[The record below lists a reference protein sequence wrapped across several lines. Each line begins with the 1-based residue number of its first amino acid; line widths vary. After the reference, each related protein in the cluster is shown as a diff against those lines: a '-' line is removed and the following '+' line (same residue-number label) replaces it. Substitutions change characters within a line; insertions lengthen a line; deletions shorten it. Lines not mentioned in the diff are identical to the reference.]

1 MSPAIRNVL
10 IVALLAALVAF
21 VPGGGTAG
29 GVLRQ
34 MLSLLFL
41 GAIAWF
47 AAVTYRQNRVTIMSL
62 SGGNRLLLYGSIG
75 LAALTATA
83 TSRLWHS
90 GGLGVLVWFAL
101 IGAASVGVFS
111 VYRSYQQY

>member
-1 MSPAIRNVL
+1 VSSTLRNVL
-10 IVALLAALVAF
+10 IVALLAAVLAF
-21 VPGGGTAG
+21 VPGGGAAG
-29 GVLRQ
+29 AVISRV
-34 MLSLLFL
+34 LSLLFL

-47 AAVTYRQNRVTIMSL
+47 AAVTYRQNRVAIMSL

-90 GGLGVLVWFAL
+90 GAVGVLVWFAL
-101 IGAASVGVFS
+101 IGAAAMGVFS

>member
-1 MSPAIRNVL
+1 VSSTLRNVL
-10 IVALLAALVAF
+10 IVALLAAVVAF

-34 MLSLLFL
+34 VLSLLFL
-41 GAIAWF
+41 GAIGWF
-47 AAVTYRQNRVTIMSL
+47 AAVTYRQNRVAIMSL
-62 SGGNRLLLYGSIG
+62 SGRNRLLLYGSIG

-83 TSRLWHS
+83 TSRLWHA
-90 GGLGVLVWFAL
+90 GALGVLVWFAL

-111 VYRSYQQY
+111 VYRAYQQY